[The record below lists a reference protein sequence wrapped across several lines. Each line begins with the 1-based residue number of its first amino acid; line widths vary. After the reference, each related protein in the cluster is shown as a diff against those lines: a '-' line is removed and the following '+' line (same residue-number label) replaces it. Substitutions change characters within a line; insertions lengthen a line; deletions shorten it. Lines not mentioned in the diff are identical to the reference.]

1 MANELEFQ
9 SSDLSSF
16 PWWVEYNLL
25 FDVLI
30 YSESSVKK
38 QWLRDRN
45 PNVVVFVVWSTLIV
59 GR

>member
-9 SSDLSSF
+9 SSDLNSF

-25 FDVLI
+25 LDILI

-38 QWLRDRN
+38 TMAERQK
-45 PNVVVFVVWSTLIV
+45 P
-59 GR
+59 